1 MRLVDV
7 CINLMNQVFDKDRGE
22 VVRAAA
28 AAGVFPLVITGS
40 SEQSSLGAAL
50 YANSYNG
57 HEPGSLY
64 ATAGVH
70 PHEAKNCGNST
81 IDLLR
86 ELAQEKGAKAIG
98 ECGLD
103 YNRDYSPRNEQRL
116 WFSKQAELAAELSL
130 PLFLH
135 VRDAFED
142 FSAILSE
149 FAASVPA
156 AVIHC
161 FTGTA
166 EELEYYLSL
175 GCYIGIT
182 GWICDERR
190 GQDLRELVKIIPKD
204 RLLFET
210 DAPYLLP
217 RDLPFKVRNKR
228 NEAKFLSHIAETVAH
243 CLGRD
248 TDELASET
256 YANSKRFFGLS

>member
-1 MRLVDV
+1 MKLIDV
-7 CINLMNQVFDKDRGE
+7 CINLMNPAYDKDRDE
-22 VVRAAA
+22 VVKAAA
-28 AAGVFPLVITGS
+28 AAGVAPLVITGS

-50 YANSYNG
+50 YASSYNER
-57 HEPGSLY
+57 EPGSLY
-64 ATAGVH
+64 TTAGVH
-70 PHEAKNCGNST
+70 PHEAKNCGDST

-86 ELAQEKGAKAIG
+86 ELVLEKDARAIG

-103 YNRDYSPRNEQRL
+103 YNRDFSPRYEQRR
-116 WFSKQAELAAELSL
+116 WFVKQAELAAELSV

-149 FAASVPA
+149 FASSVPA
-156 AVIHC
+156 VVVHC
-161 FTGTA
+161 FTGTS

-190 GQDLRELVKIIPKD
+190 GQDLHELVKIIPPD
-204 RLLFET
+204 RLLLET

-217 RDLPFKVRNKR
+217 RDLPFKLKSRR
-228 NEAKFLSHIAETVAH
+228 NESSFLPHIAETVAR
-243 CLGRD
+243 CLGKD
-248 TDELASET
+248 TAELASET
-256 YANSKRFFGLS
+256 YANSKRFFGI